1 MSIYKIRIKGEIM
14 IIQKI
19 LSQIKVEQVVI
30 IMGTFILISSLI
42 SDLKGKNSKFNKSFI
57 IYFLFCISYFL
68 MRN

>member
-1 MSIYKIRIKGEIM
+1 M
-14 IIQKI
+14 ILQT

-30 IMGTFILISSLI
+30 VVGILMLISSLI
-42 SDLKGKNSKFNKSFI
+42 SDLKGKNNKFNKSFI